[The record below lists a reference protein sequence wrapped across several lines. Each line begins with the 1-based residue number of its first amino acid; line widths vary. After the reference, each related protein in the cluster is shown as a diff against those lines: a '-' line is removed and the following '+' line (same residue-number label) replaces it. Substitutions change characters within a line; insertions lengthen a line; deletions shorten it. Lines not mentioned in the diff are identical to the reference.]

1 MVALKRFF
9 QAERSS
15 SISSKDG
22 ATRASNTPE
31 SDLSSNLRTS
41 HFIEPDHPFQRIEK
55 QFEVLHDQ
63 LQARPLS
70 PRSPA
75 PPSRASSRTTTRDPR
90 HVDLLDALFSSHRY
104 HIQSAQTLSPIS
116 PYNEDIAERNMTRF
130 LQGQSG
136 KPTVYSRILSALYQ
150 EDVADRNIAR
160 NKRGGRPSSRNTA
173 SRSRGNSFQRSSQ
186 SHQDEARCR
195 PRSKAGSSLARSMSQ
210 EAPRSTT
217 PPHADQSTTPRPNV
231 SPATEG
237 PLRQQRSVPNL
248 SAEITNSP
256 QRETDS
262 RSGGFLG
269 VPPPYKQGDTWSSTP
284 LPDSPTLPP
293 MVTRDTETSESHPTP
308 DLPPSRSSRSR
319 SSSVTSGSHNPSNAI
334 KSKPKK
340 NVRDLSINTELAARG
355 KPSTK
360 ITHRAIQPPTPSSL
374 AMKQNPSIAE
384 VMNSPLPAGSP
395 TSPSPGLQSDQKIAE
410 IMDMFRQAYTSSP
423 AISPHPTYETLQ
435 DAIIR
440 EINSHE
446 AFQRVP
452 LPESG
457 PPFTPS
463 FSQETFYPEIDVP
476 TTEGPSTN
484 RTMSLREG
492 QISKLIRRGSF
503 KKHRRGSDARRSIST
518 TSVPSKVFWKSSE
531 TTSRRRHTDAPPP
544 SPGFFNT
551 LEQNHQASK
560 ESVAYM
566 DLLSKARKS
575 SANVPLGK
583 TPDVARS
590 ISNPQPPATASLE
603 SANPAPSVFHMRAQ
617 ASTSSINSRISFS
630 AEDSDEEVIELP
642 SVGIPKLQIHGI
654 DENNVTYI
662 AENTSPRNAFK
673 LMSWPQRSGRSVSLR
688 GNWFTNESSNSPSR
702 SSSRGGLTTRSVAS
716 C

>member
-9 QAERSS
+9 QAEKSQ
-15 SISSKDG
+15 SIHSKDG
-22 ATRASNTPE
+22 ATRTSNTPE
-31 SDLSSNLRTS
+31 SDLSSNPRASQFL
-41 HFIEPDHPFQRIEK
+41 EPDHPFQRIEK

-70 PRSPA
+70 PCSPA
-75 PPSRASSRTTTRDPR
+75 PPSRASTRTTTRDPR
-90 HVDLLDALFSSHRY
+90 HVDLLEALFSSHRY

-136 KPTVYSRILSALYQ
+136 KPTMYSRILSALYQ

-160 NKRGGRPSSRNTA
+160 NKRAGRPSSRNTS
-173 SRSRGNSFQRSSQ
+173 SRSRGNSFQRDSQ

-217 PPHADQSTTPRPNV
+217 PPRVDQSTTPRQNV
-231 SPATEG
+231 SPAIEG
-237 PLRQQRSVPNL
+237 PLRQQRSVPNI
-248 SAEITNSP
+248 SAEPTSSP
-256 QRETDS
+256 QGEADS
-262 RSGGFLG
+262 KSGGFLG

-284 LPDSPTLPP
+284 LPDSPTLPL
-293 MVTRDTETSESHPTP
+293 MVTGDTETIESHSTP
-308 DLPPSRSSRSR
+308 DLPPFRSSRSR
-319 SSSVTSGSHNPSNAI
+319 SSSVTSGSHNQSNAT
-334 KSKPKK
+334 KSKHRK

-355 KPSTK
+355 KPSAK

-374 AMKQNPSIAE
+374 GMKQNPSIAE

-395 TSPSPGLQSDQKIAE
+395 ISPSPGLQSDQKIAE

-423 AISPHPTYETLQ
+423 VISPHPTYETLQ

-452 LPESG
+452 LPEPG

-463 FSQETFYPEIDVP
+463 FPQEAFYPEIDVP
-476 TTEGPSTN
+476 KTEGPSSN
-484 RTMSLREG
+484 RTMSLRDG

-544 SPGFFNT
+544 SPGFFSN
-551 LEQNHQASK
+551 LEQNQAPK
-560 ESVAYM
+560 EPVTYM
-566 DLLSKARKS
+566 DLISKAKKS
-575 SANVPLGK
+575 PANVP
-583 TPDVARS
+583 TPDMARNLGNS
-590 ISNPQPPATASLE
+590 QPPATVSLE
-603 SANPAPSVFHMRAQ
+603 SVNPAPSVFHMRAQ
-617 ASTSSINSRISFS
+617 ASASSINSFS
-630 AEDSDEEVIELP
+630 ADDSDEEVIELP
-642 SVGIPKLQIHGI
+642 SVGIPQLQIHGV

-662 AENTSPRNAFK
+662 AENTSPRNAFR

-688 GNWFTNESSNSPSR
+688 GNWFTNENNNSPSR

>member
-9 QAERSS
+9 QAEKSQS
-15 SISSKDG
+15 VHSKDG
-22 ATRASNTPE
+22 ATRTSNTPE
-31 SDLSSNLRTS
+31 SDLSSNPSPSQFL
-41 HFIEPDHPFQRIEK
+41 EPDHPFQRIEK

-70 PRSPA
+70 PCSPA
-75 PPSRASSRTTTRDPR
+75 PPSRASTRTTTRDPR
-90 HVDLLDALFSSHRY
+90 HVDLLEALFSSHRY

-136 KPTVYSRILSALYQ
+136 KSGKPTMYSRILSALYQ

-160 NKRGGRPSSRNTA
+160 NRRGGRPSSRNTS
-173 SRSRGNSFQRSSQ
+173 SRSRGNSFQRNSQ

-217 PPHADQSTTPRPNV
+217 PPRADQSTTPRQNV

-237 PLRQQRSVPNL
+237 PLRQQRSVPNI
-248 SAEITNSP
+248 SAEPTNSP
-256 QRETDS
+256 QGEADS
-262 RSGGFLG
+262 KSGGFLR

-284 LPDSPTLPP
+284 LPDSPTLPL
-293 MVTRDTETSESHPTP
+293 MVTGDTKTVESHSTP
-308 DLPPSRSSRSR
+308 DLPPIRSSRSR
-319 SSSVTSGSHNPSNAI
+319 SSSATSNSHNQSNAT
-334 KSKPKK
+334 KSKHRK
-340 NVRDLSINTELAARG
+340 NVRDLSIDTELAARG
-355 KPSTK
+355 KPSAK
-360 ITHRAIQPPTPSSL
+360 ITHRAIQPPTPSSFG
-374 AMKQNPSIAE
+374 MKQNPSIAE

-395 TSPSPGLQSDQKIAE
+395 ISPSPGLQSDQKIAE

-423 AISPHPTYETLQ
+423 VISPHPTYETLQ

-452 LPESG
+452 LPEPG

-463 FSQETFYPEIDVP
+463 FSQEAFYPEIDIP
-476 TTEGPSTN
+476 KTEGPSSN
-484 RTMSLREG
+484 RTMSLRDG

-503 KKHRRGSDARRSIST
+503 KKHRRGSDPRRSIST

-544 SPGFFNT
+544 SPGFFST
-551 LEQNHQASK
+551 LEQNQAPK
-560 ESVAYM
+560 EPVTYM
-566 DLLSKARKS
+566 DLISKARKS
-575 SANVPLGK
+575 PANVP
-583 TPDVARS
+583 TPDMARNLG
-590 ISNPQPPATASLE
+590 NPQPPATVSLE
-603 SANPAPSVFHMRAQ
+603 SVNPAPSVFHMRAQ
-617 ASTSSINSRISFS
+617 ASASSINSFS
-630 AEDSDEEVIELP
+630 ADDSDEEVIELP
-642 SVGIPKLQIHGI
+642 SVGIPQLQIHGV
-654 DENNVTYI
+654 DENNVTYV
-662 AENTSPRNAFK
+662 AENTSPRNAFR

-688 GNWFTNESSNSPSR
+688 GNWFTNETSNSPSR